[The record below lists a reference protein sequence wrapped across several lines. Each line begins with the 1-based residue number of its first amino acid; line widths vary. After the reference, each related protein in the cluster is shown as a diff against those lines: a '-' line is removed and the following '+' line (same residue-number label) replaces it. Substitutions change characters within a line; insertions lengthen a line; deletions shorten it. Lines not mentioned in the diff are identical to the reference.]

1 MLLQQAETQTQ
12 QMQMSQDQQQ
22 QLQPGT
28 EGSMGGDPEMAQ
40 KMEQVRTAQIIV
52 DQMKKMPK
60 ANRTMADEAKYKAAV
75 QVLAKNPELVSRA
88 QAGGAPQPTQQ

>member
-1 MLLQQAETQTQ
+1 MQA
-12 QMQMSQDQQQ
+12 SQEQ
-22 QLQPGT
+22 QLQPGV
-28 EGSMGGDPEMAQ
+28 EGSAENDPELAQ

-75 QVLAKNPELVSRA
+75 QIIAKNPELASRS
-88 QAGGAPQPTQQ
+88 QAGGAPQQQQ